1 MKILVTGAGGQLGSD
16 VMLRLGRLGIEA
28 VGADASALDITDRAA
43 VNAFFDRERPDGVI
57 HCAAYTN
64 VDLAETERE
73 KCRSVNVGGTANIAA
88 ACAEYGSKLL
98 YTSTDYVFDGKG
110 EAPFEV
116 DSPKAPC
123 NYYGETKLG
132 GEEAVLALC
141 PRHFIVRI
149 SWVFGK
155 NGKNFVKTM
164 LRLAKSRDEI
174 RVVDDQI
181 GSPTYTPDLAA
192 LLCDMISGDKFGVYH
207 ATNEDYCSWAEFAA
221 AVIELVIAR
230 RKGRIVQGVK
240 HLRRHVAFELRIEQR
255 PLKFIPGVKEH
266 HIRFRRAH
274 RIHGL
279 FQAHAAPGPA
289 SALGRI
295 AGRPVFRRP
304 AVHGM
309 DIVGMQDRQ
318 LKRL

>member
-28 VGADASALDITDRAA
+28 VGTDASALDITDRAA

-57 HCAAYTN
+57 LCAAYTN

-73 KCRSVNVGGTANIAA
+73 KCRRVNVGGTANIAA

-123 NYYGETKLG
+123 NFYGETKLG

-221 AVIELVIAR
+221 AVMELSGSGAKIT
-230 RKGRIVQGVK
+230 
-240 HLRRHVAFELRIEQR
+240 
-255 PLKFIPGVKEH
+255 PIPSSEYPSP
-266 HIRFRRAH
+266 
-274 RIHGL
+274 
-279 FQAHAAPGPA
+279 AA
-289 SALGRI
+289 
-295 AGRPVFRRP
+295 RP
-304 AVHGM
+304 ANSRLSKRSLDDAGFDRLPPWRDALARFLS
-309 DIVGMQDRQ
+309 DIDIAA
-318 LKRL
+318 L

>member
-57 HCAAYTN
+57 
-64 VDLAETERE
+64 
-73 KCRSVNVGGTANIAA
+73 
-88 ACAEYGSKLL
+88 EYGSKLL

-123 NYYGETKLG
+123 NFYGETKLG

-221 AVIELVIAR
+221 AVMELSGSGAKIT
-230 RKGRIVQGVK
+230 
-240 HLRRHVAFELRIEQR
+240 
-255 PLKFIPGVKEH
+255 PIPSSEYPSP
-266 HIRFRRAH
+266 
-274 RIHGL
+274 
-279 FQAHAAPGPA
+279 AA
-289 SALGRI
+289 
-295 AGRPVFRRP
+295 RP
-304 AVHGM
+304 ANSRLSKKSLDGAGFDRLPPWRDALARFLS
-309 DIVGMQDRQ
+309 DIDIAA
-318 LKRL
+318 L

>member
-141 PRHFIVRI
+141 PTHFIVGI
-149 SWVFGK
+149 S
-155 NGKNFVKTM
+155 
-164 LRLAKSRDEI
+164 
-174 RVVDDQI
+174 
-181 GSPTYTPDLAA
+181 
-192 LLCDMISGDKFGVYH
+192 
-207 ATNEDYCSWAEFAA
+207 
-221 AVIELVIAR
+221 
-230 RKGRIVQGVK
+230 
-240 HLRRHVAFELRIEQR
+240 
-255 PLKFIPGVKEH
+255 
-266 HIRFRRAH
+266 
-274 RIHGL
+274 
-279 FQAHAAPGPA
+279 
-289 SALGRI
+289 
-295 AGRPVFRRP
+295 
-304 AVHGM
+304 
-309 DIVGMQDRQ
+309 
-318 LKRL
+318 